1 MNCEHYLE
9 NLSRCNCTYDP
20 CERKGHCCQ
29 CILYHRK
36 LNQIPACFFSA
47 EVERTYDRSI
57 STFVRFRG
65 K

>member
-1 MNCEHYLE
+1 MSCDNFQE
-9 NLSRCNCTYDP
+9 NLERCNCTYDP

-29 CILYHRK
+29 CIRYHQQ
-36 LNQIPACFFSA
+36 LDQMPACFFSS

-57 STFVRFRG
+57 STFVRFCG